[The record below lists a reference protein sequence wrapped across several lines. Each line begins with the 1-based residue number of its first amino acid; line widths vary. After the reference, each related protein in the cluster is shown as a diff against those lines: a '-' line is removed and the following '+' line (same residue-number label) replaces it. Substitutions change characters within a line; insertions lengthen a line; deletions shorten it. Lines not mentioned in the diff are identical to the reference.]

1 MTNNIKIQPR
11 KLHTWA
17 KRNPLRRP

>member
-1 MTNNIKIQPR
+1 MTNNIKIQPI